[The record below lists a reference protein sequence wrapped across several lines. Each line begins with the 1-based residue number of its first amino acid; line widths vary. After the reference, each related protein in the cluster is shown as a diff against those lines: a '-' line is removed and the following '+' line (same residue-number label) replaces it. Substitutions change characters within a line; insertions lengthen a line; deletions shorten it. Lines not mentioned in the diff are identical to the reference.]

1 MTKPTRFTQA
11 DVERAIRA
19 AKAVGIEHPAVE
31 IYPDGRIRLLTA
43 PHGPKKAL
51 SPFEEWEQEN
61 GGRAA

>member
-1 MTKPTRFTQA
+1 MKPARFTQA

-19 AKAVGIEHPAVE
+19 AKAVGIEHPTVE
-31 IYPDGRIRLLTA
+31 MLPDGRIRLLTA

-51 SPFEEWEQEN
+51 SPFEEWEREN